1 MKKAQTVNLDK
12 ANKVGLRMWI
22 IVILIGLAGQFAWS
36 IENMYLNTYIAY
48 LNFNAPVSEKF
59 DYNLLISITT
69 ALSAVTAT
77 LTTIFMGG
85 LSDKLRKRK
94 IFISFGYILWGIST
108 ASFGLLNVYGAVEII
123 PISMSAIT
131 AAIMVIVIDC
141 IMTFFGSTGNDAAFN
156 SYITKNIEDKNRAKV
171 EGVLGILPLI
181 AMLIIFVG
189 LNGLTTEANG
199 NRWDLFFYIVGGIVF
214 VVGIISLFLL
224 PKEKKDERNEQKYFS
239 LILEGF
245 KPATIKK
252 NKLLY
257 IILIAYFIFNVSVQ
271 IYFPYL
277 MIYVERTCEISNLG
291 DSFLTPFAIVMA
303 ISLLF
308 GSVLSVFIG
317 FRADKKGKTKML
329 IPTLLITA
337 LGLFMMFFAPYIEN
351 DIAKIIYAS
360 ISGLIMILGYV
371 SFPAILNSLIRSYIP
386 KGNEG
391 IFMGIRMIFVVA
403 LPMCIGPFIG
413 SALNN
418 AYGEIYYDQ
427 FNFPNALPSNYGYL
441 VALGVLALVLI
452 PLYFVFKYTKKF
464 PKNNGH
470 LVNDLLKKQDKEI
483 RDVNQ
488 VSFKEYPRPNLVRD
502 SFINLNGLW
511 DLKIVKKGED
521 KDFDK
526 KVNVPFAVE
535 SPFSNINHL
544 LEVDEMLVYRR
555 FLKIDDF
562 DKNKNYILHLDGV
575 DQTFDLFINGNFVT
589 YHDSGYTKT
598 SVNIT
603 SFLKEENEIIVKV
616 HDFTDF
622 LYYSRGKQVL
632 NPQTCFYSS
641 SSGIYKNVWMEVV
654 EKDYIRGVK
663 FKIHYDLNQVGV
675 IVMTNNTRFEQA
687 TIFLDGKAYNLET
700 NKENLITLENPISW
714 SYKNPYL
721 YNVEIRYKKDVVKSY
736 FGFRKIEIKEENGSS
751 KVFLNNKEVILNGL
765 LDQGYY
771 YPNSLTPSSYAD
783 YEKDILNLKGLGFNT
798 IRKHIKVEMDYFYYL
813 CDKHGMLVIQDI
825 PNGGYKYKFFNT
837 AFPRFNIKLF
847 NKLNLMNE
855 EKLGRKNEKSKK
867 MYLWELQEILT
878 ELYNYPSIIC
888 YTLFNE
894 GWGEFD
900 PDAVYDLAKEC
911 DDSRIYD
918 STSGWY
924 INNKRDLYSI
934 HAYIFQTRV
943 RKDKKQNKPY
953 ILSEC
958 GGRGLKVKGH
968 SLYKG
973 FFSHSVS
980 FTSANLTIHYE
991 KLYKKF
997 IELIDKGVLKGVIYT
1012 QLADCETEYNGLY
1025 TFDRK
1030 VLKVNPEIIKKYNYL
1045 IEKYN
1050 D

>member
-1 MKKAQTVNLDK
+1 
-12 ANKVGLRMWI
+12 
-22 IVILIGLAGQFAWS
+22 
-36 IENMYLNTYIAY
+36 
-48 LNFNAPVSEKF
+48 
-59 DYNLLISITT
+59 
-69 ALSAVTAT
+69 
-77 LTTIFMGG
+77 
-85 LSDKLRKRK
+85 
-94 IFISFGYILWGIST
+94 
-108 ASFGLLNVYGAVEII
+108 
-123 PISMSAIT
+123 
-131 AAIMVIVIDC
+131 
-141 IMTFFGSTGNDAAFN
+141 
-156 SYITKNIEDKNRAKV
+156 
-171 EGVLGILPLI
+171 
-181 AMLIIFVG
+181 
-189 LNGLTTEANG
+189 
-199 NRWDLFFYIVGGIVF
+199 
-214 VVGIISLFLL
+214 
-224 PKEKKDERNEQKYFS
+224 
-239 LILEGF
+239 
-245 KPATIKK
+245 
-252 NKLLY
+252 
-257 IILIAYFIFNVSVQ
+257 
-271 IYFPYL
+271 
-277 MIYVERTCEISNLG
+277 
-291 DSFLTPFAIVMA
+291 
-303 ISLLF
+303 
-308 GSVLSVFIG
+308 
-317 FRADKKGKTKML
+317 
-329 IPTLLITA
+329 
-337 LGLFMMFFAPYIEN
+337 
-351 DIAKIIYAS
+351 
-360 ISGLIMILGYV
+360 
-371 SFPAILNSLIRSYIP
+371 
-386 KGNEG
+386 
-391 IFMGIRMIFVVA
+391 
-403 LPMCIGPFIG
+403 
-413 SALNN
+413 
-418 AYGEIYYDQ
+418 
-427 FNFPNALPSNYGYL
+427 
-441 VALGVLALVLI
+441 
-452 PLYFVFKYTKKF
+452 
-464 PKNNGH
+464 
-470 LVNDLLKKQDKEI
+470 
-483 RDVNQ
+483 
-488 VSFKEYPRPNLVRD
+488 
-502 SFINLNGLW
+502 
-511 DLKIVKKGED
+511 
-521 KDFDK
+521 
-526 KVNVPFAVE
+526 
-535 SPFSNINHL
+535 
-544 LEVDEMLVYRR
+544 MLVYRR
-555 FLKIDDF
+555 FLKIEDF

-603 SFLKEENEIIVKV
+603 SFLKEENEIVVKV

-721 YNVEIRYKKDVVKSY
+721 YNVEIRYKKDTVKSY

-813 CDKHGMLVIQDI
+813 CDKYGMLVIQDI

-855 EKLGRKNEKSKK
+855 EKLGRKNEKSKR

-894 GWGEFD
+894 GWGEFN
-900 PDAVYDLAKEC
+900 PDAVYDLAKEY

-997 IELIDKGVLKGVIYT
+997 IELIDKGVLKGIIYT

>member
-108 ASFGLLNVYGAVEII
+108 ASFGLLNVYGTVELI

-224 PKEKKDERNEQKYFS
+224 PKEKKDERSEQKYFS

-413 SALNN
+413 STLNN

-452 PLYFVFKYTKKF
+452 PLYFVFKYTKKI

-488 VSFKEYPRPNLVRD
+488 VAFKEYPRPNLVRD

-511 DLKIVKKGED
+511 DLKIVKKG
-521 KDFDK
+521 K
-526 KVNVPFAVE
+526 
-535 SPFSNINHL
+535 
-544 LEVDEMLVYRR
+544 
-555 FLKIDDF
+555 
-562 DKNKNYILHLDGV
+562 
-575 DQTFDLFINGNFVT
+575 
-589 YHDSGYTKT
+589 
-598 SVNIT
+598 
-603 SFLKEENEIIVKV
+603 
-616 HDFTDF
+616 
-622 LYYSRGKQVL
+622 
-632 NPQTCFYSS
+632 
-641 SSGIYKNVWMEVV
+641 
-654 EKDYIRGVK
+654 
-663 FKIHYDLNQVGV
+663 
-675 IVMTNNTRFEQA
+675 
-687 TIFLDGKAYNLET
+687 
-700 NKENLITLENPISW
+700 
-714 SYKNPYL
+714 
-721 YNVEIRYKKDVVKSY
+721 
-736 FGFRKIEIKEENGSS
+736 
-751 KVFLNNKEVILNGL
+751 
-765 LDQGYY
+765 
-771 YPNSLTPSSYAD
+771 
-783 YEKDILNLKGLGFNT
+783 
-798 IRKHIKVEMDYFYYL
+798 
-813 CDKHGMLVIQDI
+813 
-825 PNGGYKYKFFNT
+825 
-837 AFPRFNIKLF
+837 
-847 NKLNLMNE
+847 
-855 EKLGRKNEKSKK
+855 
-867 MYLWELQEILT
+867 ILT
-878 ELYNYPSIIC
+878 
-888 YTLFNE
+888 
-894 GWGEFD
+894 
-900 PDAVYDLAKEC
+900 
-911 DDSRIYD
+911 
-918 STSGWY
+918 
-924 INNKRDLYSI
+924 
-934 HAYIFQTRV
+934 
-943 RKDKKQNKPY
+943 KK
-953 ILSEC
+953 
-958 GGRGLKVKGH
+958 
-968 SLYKG
+968 
-973 FFSHSVS
+973 
-980 FTSANLTIHYE
+980 
-991 KLYKKF
+991 
-997 IELIDKGVLKGVIYT
+997 
-1012 QLADCETEYNGLY
+1012 
-1025 TFDRK
+1025 
-1030 VLKVNPEIIKKYNYL
+1030 
-1045 IEKYN
+1045 
-1050 D
+1050 

>member
-1 MKKAQTVNLDK
+1 MNQSKKIEQN
-12 ANKVGLRMWI
+12 NGSKVTFRMWL
-22 IVILIGLAGQFAWS
+22 VVLLIGLAGQFAWS

-48 LNFNAPVSEKF
+48 LNFNAPTAEKF

-77 LTTIFMGG
+77 LTTLIMGG
-85 LSDKLRKRK
+85 LSDKIQKRK
-94 IFISFGYILWGIST
+94 IFISFGYILWGVAT

-156 SYITKNIEDKNRAKV
+156 SYITKNIDDKNRAKV
-171 EGVLGILPLI
+171 EGVLGILPLV

-199 NRWDLFFYIVGGIVF
+199 NRWDLFFYIVGAIVF
-214 VVGIISLFLL
+214 AVGIISLFLL
-224 PKEKKDERNEQKYFS
+224 PKEKEEEKKQEKYYS
-239 LILEGF
+239 LLLEGF
-245 KPATIKK
+245 KPSVIKK

-257 IILIAYFIFNVSVQ
+257 IVLIAFFIFNVSVQ
-271 IYFPYL
+271 VYFPYL
-277 MIYVERTCEISNLG
+277 MIYVERTCQISNTG
-291 DSFLTPFAIVMA
+291 ESFLTPFAIVMA
-303 ISLLF
+303 IALLF

-317 FRADKKGKTKML
+317 FRADKKGKAKML
-329 IPTLLITA
+329 IPTLLITSV
-337 LGLFMMFFAPYIEN
+337 GLFMMFFVPYIQNEVGR
-351 DIAKIIYAS
+351 IVYAS

-371 SFPAILNSLIRSYIP
+371 SFPAILNSLIRTYIP

-413 SALNN
+413 STLNN
-418 AYGEIYYDQ
+418 SYGEIYYDQ
-427 FNFPNALPSNYGYL
+427 FDFPNALPSNFGYL
-441 VALGVLALVLI
+441 VALGILLLVLI
-452 PLYFVFKYTKKF
+452 PLYFVFKYTKST
-464 PKNNGH
+464 PNNNGY
-470 LVNDLLKKQDKEI
+470 LVNDLLKKENKEI
-483 RDVNQ
+483 RDVNHIA
-488 VSFKEYPRPNLVRD
+488 FKEYPRPNLVRN
-502 SFINLNGLW
+502 SYINLNGEWNLEI
-511 DLKIVKKGED
+511 LKGKEVVESDRKI
-521 KDFDK
+521 
-526 KVNVPFAVE
+526 NVPFVVE
-535 SPFSNINHL
+535 APFSNVNRL
-544 LEVDEMLVYRR
+544 LEADEVLLYSKV
-555 FLKIDDF
+555 LIIDEI

-575 DQTFDLFINGNFVT
+575 DQVYDLFINGNFVT
-589 YHDSGYTKT
+589 YHESPYTKT
-598 SVNIT
+598 SINIT
-603 SFLKEENEIIVKV
+603 SFLKERNEITIKV
-616 HDFTDF
+616 RDFTDS
-622 LYYSRGKQVL
+622 LCYSRGKQSL

-654 EKDYIRGVK
+654 EKNYIRDIK
-663 FKIHYDLNQVGV
+663 FKIHYDKNQVGI
-675 IVMTNNTRFEQA
+675 IVMTNSTLYEKA
-687 TIFLDGKAYNLET
+687 LVTIEGKVYSIET
-700 NKENLITLENPISW
+700 NKENLVTLENPISW

-721 YNVEIRYKKDVVKSY
+721 YDVQISYKNDFIKSY
-736 FGFRKIEIKEENGSS
+736 FGFRKIEVKEDNGISA
-751 KVFLNNKEVILNGL
+751 VYLNNKRIILNGL

-771 YPNSLTPSSYAD
+771 YPNSLTPSSYDD

-825 PNGGYKYKFFNT
+825 PNGGYKYKFFNI

-847 NKLNLMNE
+847 NKLSLMNE
-855 EKLGRKNEKSKK
+855 DKIGRKGNKSKK
-867 MYLWELQEILT
+867 VYLDELEEIIS

-894 GWGEFD
+894 GWGEFE
-900 PDAVYDLAKEC
+900 PDSIYDLAKEY
-911 DDSRIYD
+911 DSSRIYD
-918 STSGWY
+918 TTSGWY
-924 INNKRDLYSI
+924 ISNKRDLYSI
-934 HAYIFQTRV
+934 HAYIFQTRR
-943 RKDKKQNKPY
+943 RKDLKQNKPY

-958 GGRGLKVKGH
+958 GGRGLKIKKH

-973 FFSHSVS
+973 FFAHSFS
-980 FTSANLTIHYE
+980 LSRANLSHKYE

-997 IELIDKGVLKGVIYT
+997 LKLIDEGVLNGVIYT
-1012 QLADCETEYNGLY
+1012 QLADCETEYNGLF

-1030 VLKVNPEIIKKYNYL
+1030 VLKVNPETIKRYNYL

>member
-1 MKKAQTVNLDK
+1 MKQRIELSSKR
-12 ANKVGLRMWI
+12 ANKVGLRMWL

-48 LNFNAPVSEKF
+48 LNFNAPTSEKF

-77 LTTIFMGG
+77 LTTLFMGG

-94 IFISFGYILWGIST
+94 VFISLGYILWGIST

-123 PISMSAIT
+123 PIAMSAVT

-156 SYITKNIEDKNRAKV
+156 SYITKNIDDKNRAKV
-171 EGVLGILPLI
+171 EGVLGILPLV

-189 LNGLTTEANG
+189 LNGLTTEASG
-199 NRWDLFFYIVGGIVF
+199 NRWDLFFYIVGGIVL
-214 VVGIISLFLL
+214 VVGIISFFLI
-224 PKEKKDERNEQKYFS
+224 PKEKDNEKKNEPYFS
-239 LILEGF
+239 LLIEGF
-245 KPATIKK
+245 KPSVIKK

-277 MIYVERTCEISNLG
+277 MIYVERTCAISNTG
-291 DSFLTPFAIVMA
+291 SSFLTPFAIVMA
-303 ISLLF
+303 IALLF

-337 LGLFMMFFAPYIEN
+337 TGLFMMFFAPYIEN
-351 DIAKIIYAS
+351 ETFRITYTA

-391 IFMGIRMIFVVA
+391 IFMGIRMVFVVA

-418 AYGEIYYDQ
+418 TYGEIYYDQ
-427 FNFPNALPSNYGYL
+427 FNYPNALPSNYGYL

-452 PLYFVFKYTKKF
+452 PLFLVFKYTKKI
-464 PKNNGH
+464 PKNNGT
-470 LVNDLLKKQDKEI
+470 LVNDLLKKEGKEI
-483 RDVNQ
+483 RDVNHI
-488 VSFKEYPRPNLVRD
+488 SFKEYPRPNLVRD
-502 SFINLNGLW
+502 SFINLTGER
-511 DLKIVKKGED
+511 DLKIIKKED
-521 KDFDK
+521 EKDFNLK
-526 KVNVPFAVE
+526 INVPYAVE
-535 SPFSNINHL
+535 APFSNINHL
-544 LEVDEMLVYRR
+544 LEVDELLVYRKN
-555 FLKIDDF
+555 FSLPNL
-562 DKNKNYILHLDGV
+562 DKSKRYILHLDGV
-575 DQTFDLFINGNFVT
+575 DQVFDLFINGNFVT
-589 YHDSGYTKT
+589 YHDSAYTKT

-603 SFLKEENEIIVKV
+603 SFLKENNEIIIKV
-616 HDFTDF
+616 RDFTDA
-622 LYYSRGKQVL
+622 LYYSRGKQTL
-632 NPQTCFYSS
+632 SPGTCFYSS
-641 SSGIYKNVWMEVV
+641 SSGIYKPVWMEVV
-654 EKDYIRGVK
+654 EKDYIRDVK
-663 FKIHYDLNQVGV
+663 FKIHYDEKQVGV
-675 IVMTNNTRFEQA
+675 IVMTNNTFFEKA
-687 TIFLDGKAYNLET
+687 LIEIDGKTYNLET

-721 YNVEIRYKKDVVKSY
+721 YDVLITYKEDKIKSY
-736 FGFRKIEIKEENGSS
+736 FGFRKIEVKENNGVS
-751 KVFLNNKEVILNGL
+751 VIYLNNKEVILNGL

-771 YPNSLTPSSYAD
+771 YPNSLTPSSILD
-783 YEKDILNLKGLGFNT
+783 YERDILNLKSLGYNT
-798 IRKHIKVEMDYFYYL
+798 IRKHIKIEMDYFYYL
-813 CDKHGMLVIQDI
+813 CDKYGMLVIQDI
-825 PNGGYKYKFFNT
+825 PNGGYKYKFFNI

-847 NKLNLMNE
+847 NKLGWMHE
-855 EKLGRKNEKSKK
+855 EKIGRKNDKSKK
-867 MYLWELQEILT
+867 MYLLEMQEILS

-894 GWGEFD
+894 GWGEFE
-900 PDAVYDLAKEC
+900 PDEIYDIAKEY
-911 DDSRIYD
+911 DPSRIYD
-918 STSGWY
+918 TASGWY
-924 INNKRDLYSI
+924 IANKRDLYSI
-934 HAYIFQTRV
+934 HAYIFQTRK
-943 RKDKKQNKPY
+943 RYDKKENKPY

-973 FFSHSVS
+973 CFSHSLS
-980 FTSANLTIHYE
+980 FTKTSLTAHYE
-991 KLYKKF
+991 KLYKKLVNLVDEG
-997 IELIDKGVLKGVIYT
+997 ILKGIIYT
-1012 QLADCETEYNGLY
+1012 QLADCETEYNGIY

-1030 VLKVNPEIIKKYNYL
+1030 VLKIDPEVIKKYNYL
-1045 IEKYN
+1045 IEKHN